1 LTTKII
7 DMDLQRL
14 IELDNTLDKVIQ
26 MRGQRLAEEL
36 EFANTPESTRSV
48 ARDVGMAGAGA
59 SVAGAGMLAARLLSR
74 GKVKGKMTPRQE
86 RSAYNKKKHASDQRR
101 QKNKR
106 KFDRATLQAGSR
118 KDNPMRSLDLS

>member
-1 LTTKII
+1 
-7 DMDLQRL
+7 MDLKRL

-26 MRGQRLAEEL
+26 MRGQRLAKEL
-36 EFANTPESTRSV
+36 EFANTPEPSRSV
-48 ARDVGMAGAGA
+48 ARDIGMAGAGA

-106 KFDRATLQAGSR
+106 KFDRATLQSASR
-118 KDNPMRSLDLS
+118 KGSPIRSVDLS